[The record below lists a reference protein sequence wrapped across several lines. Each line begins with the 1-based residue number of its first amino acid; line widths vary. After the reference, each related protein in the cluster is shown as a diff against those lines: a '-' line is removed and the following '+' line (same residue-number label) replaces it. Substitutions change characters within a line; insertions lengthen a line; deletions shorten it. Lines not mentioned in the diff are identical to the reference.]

1 MNERRRHVRA
11 KPLPELPAHV
21 LSSVSPEIT
30 EPLDVVDISVS
41 GIAIVQGMKKA
52 EVGAKVPL
60 RLVLPSTT
68 LALDA
73 VVRWVARGMVGLELD
88 SPSEEAST
96 ALGRYVG
103 ELLERGSRA

>member
-21 LSSVSPEIT
+21 LSMVSPEIT

-41 GIAIVQGMKKA
+41 GIAIVEGMKTSV
-52 EVGAKVPL
+52 VGATLSL
-60 RLVLPSTT
+60 RLVLPSAT
-68 LALDA
+68 LPLDA
-73 VVRWVARGMVGLELD
+73 VVRWVARGMIGLELD
-88 SPSEEAST
+88 APSEVAS
-96 ALGRYVG
+96 AAIGRYVA